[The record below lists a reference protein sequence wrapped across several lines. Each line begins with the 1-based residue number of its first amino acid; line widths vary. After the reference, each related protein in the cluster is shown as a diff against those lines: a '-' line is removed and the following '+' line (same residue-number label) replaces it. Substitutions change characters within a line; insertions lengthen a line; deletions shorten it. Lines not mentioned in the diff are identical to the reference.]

1 MKTYLSLIALSLLLV
16 SCGGAETESQSTS
29 ESTSSTPVAVAE
41 PALPT
46 PDGFRSSF
54 LTTLE
59 AYFELKDA
67 LVQTDATLASDK
79 ANALLEAM
87 QQVDTNGL
95 SAEAAML
102 WEVAGKDAIAAVENL
117 AAATDVEVQR
127 EHFEPLSN
135 ALIDMVKSF
144 GPFNNVVYVQRCP
157 MVRGGSAD
165 WLSKEEQIMNP
176 YHGSRMLNCGSVIER
191 I

>member
-1 MKTYLSLIALSLLLV
+1 MFALSLLLV
-16 SCGGAETESQSTS
+16 SCGGAETETQTTS
-29 ESTSSTPVAVAE
+29 ESGTTAPVAEA
-41 PALPT
+41 ALPT
-46 PDGFRSSF
+46 PDSFRSSF
-54 LTTLE
+54 LVTLE

-79 ANALLEAM
+79 AQALLAAM

-102 WEVAGKDAIAAVENL
+102 WEVAGKDATEAVESL
-117 AAATDVEVQR
+117 SAETDVEVQR

>member
-1 MKTYLSLIALSLLLV
+1 MKKSLSAIALSLLLI
-16 SCGGAETESQSTS
+16 SCGGAESETQSSAEATP
-29 ESTSSTPVAVAE
+29 TPVAEA
-41 PALPT
+41 ALPT
-46 PDGFRSSF
+46 PDTFRSSF
-54 LTTLE
+54 ITTLE

-79 ANALLEAM
+79 ATALLASM

-102 WEVAGKDAIAAVENL
+102 WDVAGKDATAAVQSIVAE
-117 AAATDVEVQR
+117 ADVEVQR
-127 EHFEPLSN
+127 EHFETLSN

>member
-1 MKTYLSLIALSLLLV
+1 MKTYLSVFALSLLLI
-16 SCGGAETESQSTS
+16 SCGGAETESQTTSDSTV
-29 ESTSSTPVAVAE
+29 STPVAEA
-41 PALPT
+41 ALPT
-46 PDGFRSSF
+46 PDSFRSSF
-54 LTTLE
+54 LTTLD

-79 ANALLEAM
+79 ANALLAAM

-102 WEVAGKDAIAAVENL
+102 WEVAGKDASTAVESL

>member
-1 MKTYLSLIALSLLLV
+1 MKTYLSAIALSLLLI
-16 SCGGAETESQSTS
+16 SCGGAESESQSTAD
-29 ESTSSTPVAVAE
+29 STAAAPVAEA
-41 PALPT
+41 ALPT
-46 PDGFRSSF
+46 PDSFRNSF
-54 LTTLE
+54 LTTLD

-67 LVQTDATLASDK
+67 LVQTDAALASNK
-79 ANALLEAM
+79 AQALLAAM

-102 WEVAGKDAIAAVENL
+102 WEVAGKDAMTAAESL
-117 AAATDVEVQR
+117 TADSDVEVQR

>member
-1 MKTYLSLIALSLLLV
+1 MKTTLSVLTLSLLLI
-16 SCGGAETESQSTS
+16 SCGGAETQPQAETPA
-29 ESTSSTPVAVAE
+29 STPVAEA
-41 PALPT
+41 ALPT
-46 PDGFRSSF
+46 PDTFKTSF
-54 LTTLE
+54 LTTLD

-67 LVQTDATLASDK
+67 LVQTNAEQAAEKATALLAS
-79 ANALLEAM
+79 M
-87 QQVDTNGL
+87 QQVDVTGL

-102 WEVAGKDAIAAVENL
+102 WDVASKDAVTATELIAAE
-117 AAATDVEVQR
+117 TDVEVQR

-135 ALIDMVKSF
+135 ALIDMVKSY
-144 GPFNNVVYVQRCP
+144 GPFGNVVYVQRCP

>member
-1 MKTYLSLIALSLLLV
+1 MKTYLSIFALSLLLV
-16 SCGGAETESQSTS
+16 SCGGAETETQSAS
-29 ESTSSTPVAVAE
+29 ESATTAPVAEA
-41 PALPT
+41 ALPT

-54 LTTLE
+54 LTSLE

-67 LVQTDATLASDK
+67 LVQTDATLASEK
-79 ANALLEAM
+79 AQVLLAAM

-95 SAEAAML
+95 SAEATML
-102 WEVAGKDAIAAVENL
+102 WEVAGKDATTAVESL
-117 AAATDVEVQR
+117 AAETDVEKQR

-144 GPFNNVVYVQRCP
+144 GPFSNVVYVQRCP